1 MQGRSKASMSQW
13 VPATARRG
21 RTPCFESGRI
31 GFAIGDVH
39 GRVDLLDRIVA
50 RVQEAAWS
58 SDVPNAVAIFL
69 GDYVDRGPHSATV
82 IDYLLNELP
91 LGFEWRF
98 LKGNHEAAMLQF
110 IDAPLPNRGWLAHG
124 GLETLA
130 SYRVPLPSIGS
141 SDEAVLDAHAHLV
154 ACMPAAHMSFLENLE
169 RYVVFGDY
177 AFVHAGVDVDAALDQ
192 QSDTDLFWARD
203 RFINATRPFSH
214 LVVHGHTPVRAPY
227 RDHRRICV
235 DTGAYATGRITAA
248 CFLEEAVSF
257 LVEDASGRRRR
268 LNHTAR
274 Q

>member
-1 MQGRSKASMSQW
+1 MSQRT
-13 VPATARRG
+13 PATARSG
-21 RTPCFESGRI
+21 RAPCFEGGRI

-50 RVQEAAWS
+50 RVREAAWS
-58 SDVPNAVAIFL
+58 SGVSNAVAIFL
-69 GDYVDRGPHSATV
+69 GDYVDRGPHSSTV

-91 LGFEWRF
+91 LGIEWRF

-130 SYRVPLPSIGS
+130 SYRVSPLPSIGS
-141 SDEAVLDAHAHLV
+141 SDQAVLDAHAHLV
-154 ACMPAAHMSFLENLE
+154 ACIPASHMSFLENLE

-177 AFVHAGVDVDAALDQ
+177 AFVHAGVDVHAALDQ
-192 QSDTDLFWARD
+192 QTDADLFWAREPFLSD
-203 RFINATRPFSH
+203 RRGLSH
-214 LVVHGHTPVRAPY
+214 VIVHGHTPVREPY

-248 CFLEEAVSF
+248 CFLDEAVSF
-257 LVEDASGRRRR
+257 IVEDASGRRRR

>member
-1 MQGRSKASMSQW
+1 MSQRT
-13 VPATARRG
+13 PATARYG
-21 RTPCFESGRI
+21 RAPCFESGRI

-50 RVQEAAWS
+50 RVREAAWS
-58 SDVPNAVAIFL
+58 SGVPDAVAIFL
-69 GDYVDRGPHSATV
+69 GDYVDRGPNSSTV

-91 LGFEWRF
+91 LGIEWRF

-141 SDEAVLDAHAHLV
+141 SDQAILDAHAQFISS
-154 ACMPAAHMSFLENLE
+154 MPASHTSFLQNLE

-177 AFVHAGVDVDAALDQ
+177 AFVHAGVDVEVALDKQ
-192 QSDTDLFWARD
+192 TDVDLFWARD
-203 RFINATRPFSH
+203 RFLSDRRGFSH
-214 LVVHGHTPVRAPY
+214 VVVHGHTPVSEPY

-235 DTGAYATGRITAA
+235 DTGAYATGRIAAA
-248 CFLEEAVSF
+248 CFLGEAVSF
-257 LVEDASGRRRR
+257 IVEDASGRPGR
-268 LNHTAR
+268 LKGAAR